1 MNTKTCLYTLLIAG
15 IAFNLFA
22 ETPDQAFARSMER
35 QQQIAISLEKASD
48 SASMTSA
55 LNSLE
60 KSWRETVPKENQS
73 DINKEVFVR
82 AFLTNY
88 QAALQYS
95 QPFNSSPSVSIAIE
109 RLNGLMRSIGQS
121 ANSSK
126 ARRNAM
132 NISSLCMAAEAAGY
146 PRGSWKSVRD
156 AVVKLQ
162 EGFMVGNSK
171 FKMDPLNDIDAE
183 AAMTLLSLKSDGSIW
198 YIGPRSVTE

>member
-22 ETPDQAFARSMER
+22 ETSDQAFARSMER

-48 SASMTSA
+48 SASMTAA

-60 KSWRETVPKENQS
+60 KSWRETVSRENQS

-88 QAALQYS
+88 QAALQYA
-95 QPFNSSPSVSIAIE
+95 QRFNSSPSVSIAIE
-109 RLNGLMRSIGQS
+109 RLNGLMRSIEGS

-126 ARRNAM
+126 AHRNAM
-132 NISSLCMAAEAAGY
+132 RISSILYAAMAAGY
-146 PRGSWKSVRD
+146 PSESWKSVRD
-156 AVVKLQ
+156 AINQVRK
-162 EGFMVGNSK
+162 GFMVKDMGP
-171 FKMDPLNDIDAE
+171 FKVDGLSDADVE
-183 AAMTLLSLKSDGSIW
+183 AAMVFLSQGKDGSIR
-198 YIGPRSVTE
+198 YIGPSTP